1 MLSLF
6 QGAKTCRAV
15 QKHTQLNDR
24 TVRKRLGLLWRNGFV
39 TQKKTRGKRGQP
51 IFNSL
56 TLKGEKRCMD
66 EAVADVKAAFRVIME
81 LTSSLSHD
89 SEKISELRG
98 SLNQPLISQSD
109 IQNLPLEETL
119 TLFSQ
124 RERQTHGLLQESLK
138 NIFDLFLE
146 LELPWPV
153 RQRSGKDFVIG
164 IRKDGCTYLIP
175 VALLKAH
182 GLGVGL

>member
-24 TVRKRLGLLWRNGFV
+24 TVRKRLGLLCRNGFV

-66 EAVADVKAAFRVIME
+66 DAVADVKAAFRVIME

-98 SLNQPLISQSD
+98 AFNQPLPPSMFKTQT
-109 IQNLPLEETL
+109 PEEIMSL
-119 TLFSQ
+119 IGQ
-124 RERQTHGLLQESLK
+124 RIKQTHGLLQESLK

-146 LELPWPV
+146 LELPRPV
-153 RQRSGKDFVIG
+153 RQRFGKDFVIG
-164 IRKDGCTYLIP
+164 IGKDGGICLISI
-175 VALLKAH
+175 AQLKAH